1 MDPAQNVVWANLAE
15 AEIGLAATKTGTD
28 QQAAMDKGLA
38 AYQKAIELK
47 PDDPSFHNNYAL
59 ALVKNKKLPEAQ
71 AELTKAAQLDPTNAG
86 KYYYNMGAVLVNSG
100 QMDGAGEA
108 FKKAIAANPNYAP
121 AQYQYGVFLVSK
133 ATTTAD
139 GKVVPPEGTVEAFQK
154 YLELDPTGPY
164 AESAKGM
171 LQTLTGSVATT
182 YQNPNAKPAPKRK
195 RISATGFKSGASFPI
210 TADGPLCGNPFPN
223 KPSHTE
229 DQHFSFSPPRSRFLP
244 PSFSS
249 CIISLRRAHDFN
261 PVRPA
266 FCVSVGGIQLFQPNR
281 FAETQRTFGEGSQAR
296 VAIAAVLHRIRQSRV

>member
-1 MDPAQNVVWANLAE
+1 
-15 AEIGLAATKTGTD
+15 
-28 QQAAMDKGLA
+28 MDKGLA

-100 QMDGAGEA
+100 QMDE
-108 FKKAIAANPNYAP
+108 P
-121 AQYQYGVFLVSK
+121 AKLSK
-133 ATTTAD
+133 RPSPPTPTTRPLNTSTASFWSP
-139 GKVVPPEGTVEAFQK
+139 KPPPPPTAKWFRRRVRSKPSKNISNSTQP
-154 YLELDPTGPY
+154 DPT
-164 AESAKGM
+164 
-171 LQTLTGSVATT
+171 
-182 YQNPNAKPAPKRK
+182 PNRRRVCFKPSPVRWPQRIRTPTPNRPRKRK

-229 DQHFSFSPPRSRFLP
+229 DQHFSLSPPRSRFLP

-249 CIISLRRAHDFN
+249 CIISLRRAHDLN

-266 FCVSVGGIQLFQPNR
+266 FCISVGRNRVVQRNR
-281 FAETQRTFGEGSQAR
+281 FAETQRTSGEGSQER